1 MIRRMLH
8 SEMAG
13 NLLWLTVS
21 ALLAT
26 AVWYIA
32 VTSADPITQRRFYG
46 IPIQFVPS
54 TEAVMTNSPAR
65 LVNVSVQGAQSTVS
79 SRRNDDIVVRADMS
93 RLGPGTHLVPLKV
106 DLAQPDTP
114 GFRQLV
120 TRVEP
125 SQVTVELEP
134 KEALEQ
140 RIVVE
145 VAKPPPIGFRN
156 DEPQLDIDQVIARG
170 AASRVSQVVAARGDL
185 DLSSSRNPIEVD
197 LRLRAVDADGRRVDG
212 VELEPQNATVAVNIT
227 RRDDIRQIAVRPN
240 VLLKTL
246 PEGFTLKNQSYDP
259 ESLFVSGA
267 PGQLAKIADTLLTE
281 PISLVGREEG
291 FVTSVPI
298 QLPDDELFV
307 MGGDSNI
314 TVSIEIIPIVVSR
327 QIDSIEVG
335 QLGLA
340 ADFQVNIVP
349 TTVSAIING
358 PVVQVEALTPEG
370 VQVIVD
376 LEGLAPGV
384 YDIAPS
390 ISITQGDLSEDNVS
404 LSPAVLNV
412 EIISPELAEL
422 EADASEAVDESPSQA
437 SPETSPLPQPTQRS

>member
-1 MIRRMLH
+1 MMRRLAR
-8 SEMAG
+8 SEMAV
-13 NLLWLTVS
+13 NLLWLAVS
-21 ALLAT
+21 ALLAA

-54 TEAVMTNSPAR
+54 SIAVMINSPAR
-65 LVNVSVQGAQSTVS
+65 TANVNVQGAQTTVS
-79 SRRNDDIVVRADMS
+79 SRRNDDIVVRADLS
-93 RLGPGTHLVPLKV
+93 RLGPGRHLVPLKV
-106 DLAQPDTP
+106 DLVQPDSP

-120 TRVEP
+120 SRVEP
-125 SQVTVELEP
+125 SQITVELEARESHE
-134 KEALEQ
+134 K
-140 RIVVE
+140 RIVIE
-145 VAKPPPIGFRN
+145 VSKPPPLGFRN
-156 DEPQLDIDQVIARG
+156 DEPELAIAEVTARG

-185 DLSSSRNPIEVD
+185 DLSASRNPIDVD
-197 LRLRAVDADGRRVDG
+197 LRLRAVDADGSRVDG
-212 VELEPQNATVAVNIT
+212 VELEPQTASVHVNIT

-267 PGQLAKIADTLLTE
+267 PEQLAKIADTLLTE
-281 PISLVGREEG
+281 PISLEGREEG
-291 FVTSVPI
+291 FVTSVPA

-327 QIDSIEVG
+327 QIDSITVG

-340 ADFQVNIVP
+340 EEYQVSIVP
-349 TTVSAIING
+349 TTVSAIITG
-358 PVVQVEALTPEG
+358 PVVQVDALTPEG
-370 VQVIVD
+370 IQVIVD

-404 LSPAVLNV
+404 LSPAELNV
-412 EIISPELAEL
+412 EI
-422 EADASEAVDESPSQA
+422 A
-437 SPETSPLPQPTQRS
+437 SPEQAETPDAAADDASA